1 MAEHVTHR
9 GLAGEEIPE
18 GEDRLLTAPNLIT
31 LVRLICIPIFVYLL
45 FGPENYIAAAIL
57 LAVLG
62 ATDWVDGYVARRF
75 GQVSNFGKMF
85 DPTVDRLL
93 MIVGIVGIMIADLP
107 IDYFQIFAW
116 IVVIREV
123 ALSVF
128 VAGTVLLGAK
138 RMDVTWIGKCGTFAM
153 MTAFPAFLAS
163 ADPSIAGEPASTVL
177 LVIAWGAGIPGLVC
191 SMIAFF
197 GYFPAGIKAL
207 RDGRELRAQQ
217 TGAAG
222 GSVAPGPLRTHRM
235 IESAVAEVGFVQ
247 SIPHRHMRYSCP

>member
-1 MAEHVTHR
+1 MAEHVSTHR

-18 GEDRLLTAPNLIT
+18 GQDRLLTAPNLIT
-31 LVRLICIPIFVYLL
+31 LVRLICIPIFVYLM

-57 LAVLG
+57 LAGLG

-93 MIVGIVGIMIADLP
+93 MIIGIISIMLAHMP

-116 IVVIREV
+116 VVVIREIV
-123 ALSVF
+123 LSAF
-128 VAGTVLLGAK
+128 VASTVLLGAK

-163 ADPSIAGEPASTVL
+163 ADASISGEPASTIL
-177 LVIAWGAGIPGLVC
+177 LVIAWCAAIPGLVC

-197 GYFPAGIKAL
+197 GYFPAGMRAL
-207 RDGRELRAQQ
+207 REGRALRAARSDS
-217 TGAAG
+217 T
-222 GSVAPGPLRTHRM
+222 S
-235 IESAVAEVGFVQ
+235 
-247 SIPHRHMRYSCP
+247 

>member
-1 MAEHVTHR
+1 MTDPVTKPR

-18 GEDRLLTAPNLIT
+18 GEDRLLTAPNAIT
-31 LVRLICIPIFVYLL
+31 LIRLLCIPLFIWLL
-45 FGPENYIAAAIL
+45 FGPENYLAAAVL
-57 LAVLG
+57 LGALG

-93 MIVGIVGIMIADLP
+93 MIVGIIGIMLAHLDIS
-107 IDYFQIFAW
+107 YFQPFAW

-123 ALSVF
+123 VLSVF

-138 RMDVTWIGKCGTFAM
+138 RMDVTWVGKCGTFAM

-163 ADPSIAGEPASTVL
+163 ADERLAGTPAQTVL
-177 LVIAWGAGIPGLVC
+177 LTIAWCAAIPGLVC

-197 GYFPAGIKAL
+197 GYFPKGIVAL
-207 RDGRELRAQQ
+207 REGRALRSNPESQAD
-217 TGAAG
+217 
-222 GSVAPGPLRTHRM
+222 APATPTSGP
-235 IESAVAEVGFVQ
+235 AE
-247 SIPHRHMRYSCP
+247 